1 MSVIKYCK
9 LTLTSHTHQC
19 MHWGLP
25 HNPTV
30 CCIGLITRKNG
41 LFTIVEMMRCDCN
54 GCWKNIGC
62 SHVYALAYWC
72 VGAAIGLKLSCNCV
86 ASASRYDMGLLDLYK
101 CCKVMAP
108 NAKPGRK
115 RKKKQSLEIQ
125 PDSPLRQQQR
135 AQQVKQM
142 CCQWLRV

>member
-1 MSVIKYCK
+1 MNVVVQATRYLKSLTGLLPNGSTAASFMEEVQTMHRVQVLCK
-9 LTLTSHTHQC
+9 DDALTFD
-19 MHWGLP
+19 
-25 HNPTV
+25 NF
-30 CCIGLITRKNG
+30 R
-41 LFTIVEMMRCDCN
+41 EMMRCDCN
-54 GCWKNIGC
+54 GYWKNIGC

-115 RKKKQSLEIQ
+115 RKKKPSLVPQ
-125 PDSPLRQQQR
+125 PESPLREQR
-135 AQQVKQM
+135 SAEQVKH
-142 CCQWLRV
+142 